1 MITLRPHQVGAIQHI
16 DKALS
21 QVYKAILCVLP
32 TGAGKSL
39 TLAEYARRAYHN
51 KEVRRRMVKR
61 IRGFIG
67 QLTRIFR

>member
-1 MITLRPHQVGAIQHI
+1 MITLRPHQVGAIHHI

-51 KEVRRRMVKR
+51 KELCVIFAHCDVL
-61 IRGFIG
+61 IS
-67 QLTRIFR
+67 QL

>member
-32 TGAGKSL
+32 TGAGKCHGKDTPILMYDGS
-39 TLAEYARRAYHN
+39 
-51 KEVRRRMVKR
+51 VKM
-61 IRGFIG
+61 I
-67 QLTRIFR
+67 QDVK